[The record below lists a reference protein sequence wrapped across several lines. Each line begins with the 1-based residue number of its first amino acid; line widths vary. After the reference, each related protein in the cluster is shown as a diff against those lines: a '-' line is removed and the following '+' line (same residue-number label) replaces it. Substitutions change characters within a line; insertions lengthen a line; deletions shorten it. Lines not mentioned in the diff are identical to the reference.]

1 VFPMLMAWAMFSAL
15 GFGVMEGLACGSA
28 LASTGIGF
36 TLSLMKD
43 MDILQTP
50 LGQLVC
56 AAAMI
61 DDVSSMVLLAILKG
75 ATSLVETGEVKW
87 RWTSPEASDV
97 KPLFFLEDDSVLVLL
112 RTVKWGGEHYAEE
125 GGASIS
131 LLRLSGEDGRTLWTV
146 SSTGFNTVFEH
157 THVHD

>member
-1 VFPMLMAWAMFSAL
+1 
-15 GFGVMEGLACGSA
+15 MEGLACGSA

-43 MDILQTP
+43 MGILTTP

-75 ATSLVETGEVKW
+75 ATSLVETGEVNAFDMIK
-87 RWTSPEASDV
+87 PVIASLS
-97 KPLFFLEDDSVLVLL
+97 LFAGSVILRVLL
-112 RTVKWGGEHYAEE
+112 CRYMDSGDEKAEHQDAE
-125 GGASIS
+125 SIPY
-131 LLRLSGEDGRTLWTV
+131 LHE
-146 SSTGFNTVFEH
+146 
-157 THVHD
+157 